1 MNGYIWAVV
10 VILKWRY
17 YEWLGVNITHTRQ
30 TSANTQGLIVETFP
44 LLKYKAHRAK
54 PNRPIKNIY
63 REDIEIYWNLQYTH
77 VLTTD

>member
-1 MNGYIWAVV
+1 MNGYSWAVV
-10 VILKWRY
+10 VILKWRN

-54 PNRPIKNIY
+54 PNRPIKTFKEKISKFT
-63 REDIEIYWNLQYTH
+63 EIYSTP
-77 VLTTD
+77 TF